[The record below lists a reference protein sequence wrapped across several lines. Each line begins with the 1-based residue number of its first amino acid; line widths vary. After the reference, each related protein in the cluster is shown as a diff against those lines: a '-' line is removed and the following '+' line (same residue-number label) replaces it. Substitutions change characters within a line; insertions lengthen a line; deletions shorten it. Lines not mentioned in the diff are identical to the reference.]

1 MKTLDGSQA
10 SAAAA
15 PDPQFQFAKLLNGE
29 DASKKTPA
37 ERGKALYQ
45 AKACVGCHSLDGSKI
60 IGPTWKGLYGLTNHK
75 MADGVTVTADDAYI
89 KESILIPS
97 AKVVEG
103 YPNGVMPAYQGQLA
117 DNDIAD
123 IIEFMKTLK

>member
-1 MKTLDGSQA
+1 
-10 SAAAA
+10 
-15 PDPQFQFAKLLNGE
+15 
-29 DASKKTPA
+29 
-37 ERGKALYQ
+37 
-45 AKACVGCHSLDGSKI
+45 
-60 IGPTWKGLYGLTNHK
+60 